1 MHDVTLLPVD
11 SCLLSLMAAGLANGV
26 LAHHRLN
33 PLDVRTHV
41 RVQIV
46 PWGTA
51 IAIAAQGVKDMYTTK
66 NQIPK
71 IGSKYSQK
79 INT

>member
-11 SCLLSLMAAGLANGV
+11 SCLLSLMAAGQTDGV

-33 PLDVRTHV
+33 PLDVGTHV

-46 PWGTA
+46 P
-51 IAIAAQGVKDMYTTK
+51 
-66 NQIPK
+66 
-71 IGSKYSQK
+71 
-79 INT
+79 

>member
-11 SCLLSLMAAGLANGV
+11 SCLLRLVAAGLADGV

-33 PLDVRTHV
+33 PFDVGTHV

-46 PWGTA
+46 P
-51 IAIAAQGVKDMYTTK
+51 
-66 NQIPK
+66 
-71 IGSKYSQK
+71 
-79 INT
+79 

>member
-11 SCLLSLMAAGLANGV
+11 SCLLKLVAAAGQTDCV

-33 PLDVRTHV
+33 PLDIGTHV

-46 PWGTA
+46 PRGTP
-51 IAIAAQGVKDMYTTK
+51 IAIAAA
-66 NQIPK
+66 
-71 IGSKYSQK
+71 
-79 INT
+79 

>member
-11 SCLLSLMAAGLANGV
+11 SCLLRLEAAGQTDCV

-33 PLDVRTHV
+33 PLDVWTHV

-51 IAIAAQGVKDMYTTK
+51 IAIAARSAQCVKDMKDLQYTECM
-66 NQIPK
+66 
-71 IGSKYSQK
+71 
-79 INT
+79 

>member
-11 SCLLSLMAAGLANGV
+11 SGLLRLMAAAGLTDGV

-33 PLDVRTHV
+33 PLDVGTHV

-46 PWGTA
+46 P
-51 IAIAAQGVKDMYTTK
+51 
-66 NQIPK
+66 
-71 IGSKYSQK
+71 
-79 INT
+79 